1 MFGKVYFDSNL
12 CRTNSISLACYA
24 MSVMSNSAIVWIVA
38 LQIALSMRLSRQEY
52 WSGLPFPS
60 PKTLKDGRKV
70 RETNI
75 EAGLLWHEPH
85 NVDSIMASDLDY
97 YRILR
102 LHGFVHSTLP
112 SAVDTL
118 SFQCRD
124 LEKKGFSRQSKSSL
138 SVLIVI
144 QGFTTSGNP
153 LIYYFFIIKTNW
165 CSQ

>member
-1 MFGKVYFDSNL
+1 MNLELFQNKNINLKKSNRQSFSHVQL
-12 CRTNSISLACYA
+12 FATA
-24 MSVMSNSAIVWIVA
+24 WTVA
-38 LQIALSMRLSRQEY
+38 QQAPLSMGFSRQEY

-144 QGFTTSGNP
+144 QGFTTSGNH